1 MTEAMRTLKFF
12 EELEKQSKAAKQQ
25 RTTQEHHYTE
35 RTLEPTKTTE
45 RQIPINEVKQ
55 KRSVPNVEENTTT
68 TIKFTTTEQTTTQE
82 KVDYDDDEE
91 EDEDEES
98 VDETFGSRVLV
109 TQQFLLN
116 NLDEYARKGHYPYN
130 RFNGLFPMIATSNG
144 KIKFAYA
151 SVGGSIDDSRSLP
164 RTITSLLLNIFQ
176 RQKLSATLGWPLL
189 YSFNGTTYRDGIRA
203 AIKFAYASVGG
214 SIDDS
219 RSLPRTITSL
229 LLNIFQR
236 QKLSATLGWPLLYS
250 FNGTTYRDGIRA
262 AVSF

>member
-1 MTEAMRTLKFF
+1 M
-12 EELEKQSKAAKQQ
+12 SKK
-25 RTTQEHHYTE
+25 R
-35 RTLEPTKTTE
+35 
-45 RQIPINEVKQ
+45 IPLQ
-55 KRSVPNVEENTTT
+55 KRSSYQALVRLTKQARQPQLSLLQLNRRLHRRRLIMMTMRRRMRMRRALMRRLTGR
-68 TIKFTTTEQTTTQE
+68 KHQTRW
-82 KVDYDDDEE
+82 
-91 EDEDEES
+91 
-98 VDETFGSRVLV
+98 FGSRVLV

-203 AIKFAYASVGG
+203 A
-214 SIDDS
+214 
-219 RSLPRTITSL
+219 
-229 LLNIFQR
+229 
-236 QKLSATLGWPLLYS
+236 
-250 FNGTTYRDGIRA
+250 
-262 AVSF
+262 